1 MPTLNRNCWINNRVE
16 LLKSVAVWRSGFFSF
31 GRIKFSR
38 FCNSTCFC
46 SVSGFH
52 RMNIDELTIAFKQH
66 EAQCEE
72 RWKTIFN
79 RITRIERC
87 LMGATGAVLLLLVS
101 DLLVG

>member
-1 MPTLNRNCWINNRVE
+1 
-16 LLKSVAVWRSGFFSF
+16 
-31 GRIKFSR
+31 
-38 FCNSTCFC
+38 
-46 SVSGFH
+46 
-52 RMNIDELTIAFKQH
+52 MNIDELTIAFKQH